1 MDALVALASNQAWY
15 ETAGEIVLIANSIT
29 CLISDKFMEGNPI
42 LAKINM
48 GLNFL
53 SLNIFKNKNK

>member
-1 MDALVALASNQAWY
+1 MEALVALASNQSWFQVC
-15 ETAGEIVLIANSIT
+15 GEIILIANSIT
-29 CLISDKFMEGNPI
+29 MLISDKFMQGNPI

-53 SLNIFKNKNK
+53 SLNIFNNKNK

>member
-1 MDALVALASNQAWY
+1 MEALVAMAQNQSWF
-15 ETAGEIVLIANSIT
+15 ETVAFVVVTANSIT
-29 CLISDKFMEGNPI
+29 MFISDKYMQGNPV
-42 LAKINM
+42 LAKINS

>member
-1 MDALVALASNQAWY
+1 MEALIALASNQAWY
-15 ETAGEIVLIANSIT
+15 ETAGEIVLICSSISM
-29 CLISDKFMEGNPI
+29 LISDKFMEGNPI
-42 LAKINM
+42 LSKVNM

>member
-1 MDALVALASNQAWY
+1 MDALVGMIAEQAWF
-15 ETAGEIVLIANSIT
+15 ETVGFIVLIANSIT
-29 CLISDKFMEGNPI
+29 MFLSDKYMQGNPI
-42 LAKINM
+42 LTKINV